1 MLSELTSILEKV
13 MGDAYPVLIKDS
25 EIIKANLVQE
35 EQQFTST
42 LDQGMQV
49 LESAVENLEG
59 NTITGDIV
67 FKLYDTFGFPV
78 DMTADFARERSLGLD
93 LDGYESL
100 MQEQRDRA
108 RSASNFDSM
117 IPESLNIQGHT
128 EFVGYDSN
136 AISSN
141 VIELSLIHI

>member
-1 MLSELTSILEKV
+1 M
-13 MGDAYPVLIKDS
+13 
-25 EIIKANLVQE
+25 
-35 EQQFTST
+35 
-42 LDQGMQV
+42 
-49 LESAVENLEG
+49 ENLEG

-78 DMTADFARERSLGLD
+78 DMTADFARERSLDLD

-117 IPESLNIQGHT
+117 IPESLNIQGRT

-141 VIELSLIHI
+141 IIEIILAKVHL